1 MLRQFNIQ
9 YSREQT
15 PLRIETAVICCPTSV
30 EAEQEFYKFY
40 KNCIWLGIKE
50 EGKEEIECSPITLVD
65 KIVNKLHRFKLNR
78 S

>member
-40 KNCIWLGIKE
+40 KNCIWIGIKE
-50 EGKEEIECSPITLVD
+50 EGKERVEPLPETFKD
-65 KIVNKLHRFKLNR
+65 KIARKLNKFKLNR